1 MNELA
6 AFLRRPILPPKWRT
20 TCGRSS
26 LSRAWARREEGGY
39 PFGSACA
46 AVLDAALA
54 LGEKYGFATE
64 NHAYYCGSIL
74 YGDAEKELGIVTHLD
89 VVPASKEGWTGD
101 PFTLLR
107 DGDLLIGRGTEDDK
121 GPFIASLYTLRFLK
135 ETRRALPFAVRLI
148 LGCDEESGC
157 TDLAHYLSV
166 RSAPFF
172 AFTPDSEYPVC
183 IGEKGM
189 YGFDLVVPCDAGTEI
204 TGGSAPNAVPAS
216 RTRRPA
222 RLRGPGRA
230 AVR

>member
-1 MNELA
+1 MPDTVGIMNELA
-6 AFLRRPILPPKWRT
+6 AFLRRPDIAAEMEDDLRT
-20 TCGRSS
+20 LVAVPSVG
-26 LSRAWARREEGGY
+26 APGEGGY
-39 PFGSACA
+39 PFGPACA

-135 ETRRALPFAVRLI
+135 ETRRALPFACL
-148 LGCDEESGC
+148 LY
-157 TDLAHYLSV
+157 T
-166 RSAPFF
+166 
-172 AFTPDSEYPVC
+172 
-183 IGEKGM
+183 
-189 YGFDLVVPCDAGTEI
+189 
-204 TGGSAPNAVPAS
+204 S
-216 RTRRPA
+216 RC
-222 RLRGPGRA
+222 
-230 AVR
+230 V

>member
-6 AFLRRPILPPKWRT
+6 AFLRRPDIAAEMEDDLRT
-20 TCGRSS
+20 LVAVPSVG
-26 LSRAWARREEGGY
+26 APGEGGY

-107 DGDLLIGRGTEDDK
+107 DGDLLIGRGTEDDQ
-121 GPFIASLYTLRFLK
+121 GAVHRLALHAAFPEGDAPRAAL
-135 ETRRALPFAVRLI
+135 RRAADSGLRRGERLHRPCALPLGAQRALLRLHARF
-148 LGCDEESGC
+148 G
-157 TDLAHYLSV
+157 
-166 RSAPFF
+166 
-172 AFTPDSEYPVC
+172 
-183 IGEKGM
+183 
-189 YGFDLVVPCDAGTEI
+189 VPGLY
-204 TGGSAPNAVPAS
+204 
-216 RTRRPA
+216 R
-222 RLRGPGRA
+222 
-230 AVR
+230 

>member
-6 AFLRRPILPPKWRT
+6 AFLRRPDIAAEMEDDLRT
-20 TCGRSS
+20 LVAVPSVG
-26 LSRAWARREEGGY
+26 APGEGGY
-39 PFGSACA
+39 PFGPACA

-135 ETRRALPFAVRLI
+135 ETRRALPFAVP
-148 LGCDEESGC
+148 EW
-157 TDLAHYLSV
+157 
-166 RSAPFF
+166 
-172 AFTPDSEYPVC
+172 
-183 IGEKGM
+183 
-189 YGFDLVVPCDAGTEI
+189 
-204 TGGSAPNAVPAS
+204 
-216 RTRRPA
+216 
-222 RLRGPGRA
+222 GRA
-230 AVR
+230 IRAVLVI